1 MAAAGV
7 TGPIQAELLSDYC
20 GGFRQV
26 YAVAHC
32 RIMALLCSCTAVR
45 HIARERQRAARTAE

>member
-1 MAAAGV
+1 LAAAGV
-7 TGPIQAELLSDYC
+7 TGPIQAELLPDYC

-45 HIARERQRAARTAE
+45 HVAR